1 MNLEYPQEILGNLK
15 RKLYFDLGAKQFL
28 ASDRTTRTLVELFS
42 REKLFKDTPYEKYHE
57 AGRGQIPFKVEAIQ
71 KFYENQPEY
80 VEEDHYNLAY
90 AWGWTAAYHAL
101 YRDFYKVEE
110 FEVKLKAL
118 LKEYSV
124 DLEYESMT
132 FTGGPIRYR
141 ANISLHEE
149 DYL

>member
-28 ASDRTTRTLVELFS
+28 ASSRTKRTLEL
-42 REKLFKDTPYEKYHE
+42 REGKLFKDTPYEKYHE
-57 AGRGQIPFKVEAIQ
+57 AGRGQISFLQIGAIQ
-71 KFYENQPEY
+71 KFYENQPAY

-101 YRDFYKVEE
+101 YKDFYKVEE
-110 FEVKLKAL
+110 FEVELKAL
-118 LKEYSV
+118 LKKYSV

-132 FTGGPIRYR
+132 FAGGPVRYR

-149 DYL
+149 EY